1 VTATPLAPQSQTE
14 RSPTDPRQAAA
25 VRAMLEARSIAL
37 VGASARPGS
46 LGERMIHEV
55 GRSASR
61 PRTYLVNP
69 RYSDIGGVP
78 CLPSLAD
85 LPEPVDLAILAVP
98 DTALEE
104 QLAAAARANARSAI
118 IFGSAFDPPGTSGL
132 RDRLATT
139 AKAAGMALCGA
150 GCMGFVN
157 LARGLL
163 AVGYLL
169 PDPVPAG
176 PVALI
181 THSGSV
187 FTAMLNARRGF
198 GFTLAASPGQELVTG
213 APAFARYALSLP
225 ETRVLALVLEAIRD
239 GDQLR
244 EVLGDALAADV
255 PVVLLSAGGS
265 PAGKALVAAHSG
277 ALAAADG
284 AWEALAGAYG
294 VHRVRDLAELA
305 DTLELFSSGRR
316 CAPGGGIATVH
327 DSGLERAHVADLAAE
342 FGVPFAPI
350 GPQTTARLAAALDPG
365 LEPANPLDLWG
376 TGRDPEPVATEC
388 LSALA
393 ADPAVTAVAL
403 AVDLA
408 PEWDGDEAYPRAVIA
423 TASGTAKPVVVL
435 TGLPATVDPVAAATM
450 RTAGVPVLEGTR
462 SGLLALRHLLDHAD
476 RPTPNQ
482 VPADPEPMDPERRQ
496 RWARLLSE
504 TTPDSATL
512 FDLLRDYGIPAV
524 RARSAA
530 TMGEALEAAAEIG
543 YPVVLKTDEPNIA
556 HKSDVGGVC
565 LGLGDPQAVA
575 DAYDDLSDRLGPRVL
590 VCETAAPG
598 TEVALGLTRDPAL
611 GPLLVIGAGGLLIEI
626 LAERA
631 VVLPP
636 VTPAQARVVIS
647 RLRLARILAG
657 ARGQAA
663 ADLDAIADAITGLSA
678 LACDLGDVLDAL
690 DINPLICGPNGA
702 VAADVLAVPRLGPG
716 TATIVAMGH
725 GRERYLAR
733 AALFA
738 AVIGTVISLAAGCS
752 SSSSSGTSAPAT
764 STHSASATS
773 PASAAGFIS
782 ITEPFDPGHPA
793 MLKPAPANCGS
804 QPSTLTMEQ
813 CYDTKT
819 ENTDFEID
827 AVQQAKYAAAS
838 AAGKAAI
845 LAQDK
850 AWLDARAPVCTVAF
864 NTGGT
869 LDEVEIASCLLD
881 ESTSRLWAVKGLT
894 PPVDMLK
901 GTDNSDPDF
910 FSWYTTPEGSR
921 IAELSTQGDQS
932 GTGSII
938 AWTIIGGADGFII
951 NPKQFYYADG
961 SFTDSGTIVGPNPT
975 YHKVAAGVEYVFDID
990 YSHLNQAPTGNA
1002 SAGFEYVPGT
1012 PVAIWS

>member
-1 VTATPLAPQSQTE
+1 VTAPPQAPKTQTE
-14 RSPTDPRQAAA
+14 QAERTDPRNDGA

-46 LGERMIHEV
+46 LGERMIREV
-55 GRSASR
+55 GRSSSR

-69 RYSDIGGVP
+69 RYSDIDGVR
-78 CLPSLAD
+78 CLPGLAD
-85 LPEPVDLAILAVP
+85 LPEPVDLAVLAVP
-98 DTALEE
+98 DPALEE
-104 QLAAAARANARSAI
+104 QLAAAARASTRSAI
-118 IFGSAFDPPGTSGL
+118 IFGSAFDPPGSTGL
-132 RDRLATT
+132 RDRLAAT
-139 AKAAGMALCGA
+139 AKDAGMALCGA

-198 GFTLAASPGQELVTG
+198 GFTLAASPGQELVTR

-244 EVLGDALAADV
+244 EVLADALKADV

-305 DTLELFSSGRR
+305 DTLELFSSRRR

-342 FGVPFAPI
+342 LGVPFAPI
-350 GPQTTARLAAALDPG
+350 GPQTTGRLAATLDPG
-365 LEPANPLDLWG
+365 LDPANPLDVWG
-376 TGRDPEPVATEC
+376 TGRDVEPLVAEC
-388 LSALA
+388 MSALA
-393 ADPAVTAVAL
+393 DDPAVTAVAL

-423 TASGTAKPVVVL
+423 TATGTAKPVAVL
-435 TGLPATVDPVAAATM
+435 AGLPATLDPVAAAKL
-450 RTAGVPVLEGTR
+450 RKAGVPVLEGTR

-476 RPTPNQ
+476 RPAP
-482 VPADPEPMDPERRQ
+482 PADPEPLDPERRQ
-496 RWARLLSE
+496 RWARLL
-504 TTPDSATL
+504 TGPTPDGAAL

-524 RARSAA
+524 RARSAG
-530 TMGEALEAAAEIG
+530 TMGGALDAAAEIG

-556 HKSDVGGVC
+556 HKSDVGGVR
-565 LGLGDPQAVA
+565 LHLADPQDVA
-575 DAYDDLSDRLGPRVL
+575 DAYDDLADRLGPRVL

-611 GPLLVIGAGGLLIEI
+611 GPLLVIGAGGLFIEI

-636 VTPAQARVVIS
+636 VTPAQARAVIS
-647 RLRLARILAG
+647 RLRLARILTG
-657 ARGQAA
+657 ARGQPP
-663 ADLDAIADAITGLSA
+663 ADLDAIADAIAGLSA

-690 DINPLICGPNGA
+690 DINPLICGPDGA

-716 TATIVAMGH
+716 H
-725 GRERYLAR
+725 RYDLR
-733 AALFA
+733 
-738 AVIGTVISLAAGCS
+738 
-752 SSSSSGTSAPAT
+752 
-764 STHSASATS
+764 H
-773 PASAAGFIS
+773 
-782 ITEPFDPGHPA
+782 
-793 MLKPAPANCGS
+793 
-804 QPSTLTMEQ
+804 
-813 CYDTKT
+813 
-819 ENTDFEID
+819 
-827 AVQQAKYAAAS
+827 
-838 AAGKAAI
+838 
-845 LAQDK
+845 
-850 AWLDARAPVCTVAF
+850 
-864 NTGGT
+864 
-869 LDEVEIASCLLD
+869 
-881 ESTSRLWAVKGLT
+881 
-894 PPVDMLK
+894 
-901 GTDNSDPDF
+901 
-910 FSWYTTPEGSR
+910 GSR
-921 IAELSTQGDQS
+921 TRAVS
-932 GTGSII
+932 GTGSLVRRRHQP
-938 AWTIIGGADGFII
+938 GGRL
-951 NPKQFYYADG
+951 Q
-961 SFTDSGTIVGPNPT
+961 
-975 YHKVAAGVEYVFDID
+975 
-990 YSHLNQAPTGNA
+990 
-1002 SAGFEYVPGT
+1002 
-1012 PVAIWS
+1012 